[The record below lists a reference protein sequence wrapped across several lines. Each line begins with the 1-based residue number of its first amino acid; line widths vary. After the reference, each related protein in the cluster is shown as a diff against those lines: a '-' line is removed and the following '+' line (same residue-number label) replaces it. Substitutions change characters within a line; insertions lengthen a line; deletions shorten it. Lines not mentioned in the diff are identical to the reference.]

1 VNLGSVNGF
10 MQGAVASTLIGINH
24 DMVDNI
30 VRVGINYRFGGDR
43 EVVVK
48 YP

>member
-1 VNLGSVNGF
+1 
-10 MQGAVASTLIGINH
+10 
-24 DMVDNI
+24 MVDNI
-30 VRVGINYRFGGDR
+30 VRVGINYRFGGER